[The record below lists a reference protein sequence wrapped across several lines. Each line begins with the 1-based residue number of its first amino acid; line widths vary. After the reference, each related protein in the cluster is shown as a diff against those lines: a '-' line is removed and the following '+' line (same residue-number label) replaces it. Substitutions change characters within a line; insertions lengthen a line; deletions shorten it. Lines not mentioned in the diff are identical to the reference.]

1 MANQTVY
8 PYGTNG
14 ELPSSIGIINDL
26 VTGGADK
33 ALAAQQGVVIGN
45 IVSPK
50 EVVSIPFDGGNYYI
64 KRSSNAGDVTY
75 NASWISTKYIPVQE
89 GDIFYYTGTPGS
101 ASFGVAGYTYDGTN
115 YTYVKCLLDADAN
128 SARTNEYIYIPSG
141 INYIRAS
148 DKKSGTASL
157 TRIVQS
163 TLSQLQEDLGTVGGL
178 TYKPYSLYTAGNY
191 VDSGGSWKSNSG
203 YRYLMI
209 DVVPGDT
216 IELYD
221 VQINATNVALL
232 AKKITASS
240 FVPLLV
246 PESTGTIDVSYS
258 VQETMTV
265 CISVVHKASDPAET
279 NPRITLVRYNKM
291 SRLDN
296 VESLLATTRT
306 EIAATD
312 AARHIQDMKLGI
324 MFENIA
330 VIGDSMSRGTLSGD
344 SDDEVST
351 NSFGASWLSC
361 LAKRWGC
368 KSKFHYANS
377 GTSCYTWLNNSVYG
391 LGRMLK
397 DTAVYNAYFIA
408 YGHNDSAS
416 VGSASDQAAPV
427 TVTESGGN
435 YTTSCPDGYS
445 FCAYYKAI
453 IDKIRTKAPHAMIFC
468 LSEYDEVMVS
478 SKPTYRQA
486 VIDVAEAYYN
496 GGDTLVHHLETG
508 ALDGSG
514 GNMGLGTHYSTV
526 GYAYIAMRVDQEAI
540 KCVYQYRAD
549 SAIKYFG
556 SYNTPK
562 NDDSPWE

>member
-1 MANQTVY
+1 MANSTVY

-14 ELPSSIGIINDL
+14 ELPSSIGIINDRK
-26 VTGGADK
+26 TGGVDK
-33 ALAAQQGVVIGN
+33 ALSAQQGVEIGK
-45 IVSPK
+45 IIDPK
-50 EVVSIPFDGGNYYI
+50 EVLNITFDGGNYYI
-64 KRSSNAGDVTY
+64 DRANNGARTWSSD
-75 NASWISTKYIPVQE
+75 WISTKYIPVQE
-89 GDIFYYTGTPGS
+89 GDQFYYTGKPGS
-101 ASFGVAGYTYDGTN
+101 VSFGVAGYTYDGTT
-115 YTYVKCLLDADAN
+115 YTYVKCLVDAN
-128 SARTNEYIYIPSG
+128 ANSMRTDEYIYIPSG
-141 INYIRAS
+141 IDYILAC
-148 DKKSGTASL
+148 DKKSGSASL
-157 TRIVQS
+157 TKVVQS

-178 TYKPYSLYTAGNY
+178 TYKPYSLYTAGHY
-191 VDSGGSWKSNSG
+191 VSSSGSWESNTY

-258 VQETMTV
+258 VQEEMTI

-279 NPRITLVRYNKM
+279 SPRITLVRYNKM

-296 VESLLATTRT
+296 AETLLATTRQ
-306 EIAATD
+306 EIADKD
-312 AARHIQDMKLGI
+312 AEENVLDMQLGHL
-324 MFENIA
+324 FEKIA
-330 VIGDSMSRGTLSGD
+330 VIGDSMSRGTLSST

-351 NSFGASWLSC
+351 NSFGASWLSF
-361 LAKRWGC
+361 LAKRWVC
-368 KSKFHYANS
+368 KGKFHYANS
-377 GTSCYTWLNNSVYG
+377 GTSCYTWLNNSIYG

-397 DTAVYNAYFIA
+397 DTTIYNAYFIA

-416 VGSASDQAAPV
+416 VGSASDTAAPV
-427 TVTESGGN
+427 TITESGGE

-453 IDKIRTKAPHAMIFC
+453 IDQIRTKAPHAMIFC
-468 LSEYDEVMVS
+468 LSEYDGVMVS

-486 VIDVAEAYYN
+486 VIDVANAYYT

-508 ALDGSG
+508 GVNGSG
-514 GNMGLGTHYSTV
+514 GGMDLGTHYSTV
-526 GYAYIAMRVDQEAI
+526 GYAYIAKRVDEEAG
-540 KCVYQYRAD
+540 KCVYQHRTD

-556 SYNTPK
+556 GYNTDK
-562 NDDSPWE
+562 TADSPLE